1 RDFDSRVTVT
11 SGDEFQEL
19 ATSFNTMAGRL
30 GRQFSALTMMNQI
43 DRAILTALDT
53 EEVADTLL
61 TRMRDILPFKSISVT
76 FFDSD
81 DTQMARTYVSPANSK
96 GERQVAKTALT
107 PEEVQIL
114 RNNSEGVTI
123 NGDKINGDASLPSYL
138 APLAGS
144 GIGSFLVLPLFVED
158 RLSGII
164 SLGRLDAA
172 AYSQEDLL
180 HARQVADQ
188 VAVALSSAHLVTQRR
203 ELTSLFERY
212 VSPEVAAEILKRRR
226 EIVLA
231 GQEKTATVLFS
242 DIRNFTALT
251 AGKPSAQVLSWLN
264 NYFTAMSEIIMRN
277 GGFLNKFMGDGL
289 LVVFGVPLS
298 VSVEQDACRAVRSAL
313 EMLDRVERINAEKR
327 ADQPQFQIGIGLHTG
342 TLTAGN
348 VGTRERMEYSVI
360 GETVNLASRLQ
371 ALTKVFKVGV
381 LTSTQTQELVKA
393 QFERKLLGEVA
404 IRGFPGRSRVYTV
417 SNKAISNKAKSENCQ
432 LTEGRSASHAI

>member
-1 RDFDSRVTVT
+1 YVGHAKP
-11 SGDEFQEL
+11 SGGKQVVRTTL
-19 ATSFNTMAGRL
+19 ASG
-30 GRQFSALTMMNQI
+30 
-43 DRAILTALDT
+43 
-53 EEVADTLL
+53 
-61 TRMRDILPFKSISVT
+61 
-76 FFDSD
+76 
-81 DTQMARTYVSPANSK
+81 
-96 GERQVAKTALT
+96 
-107 PEEVQIL
+107 EVQIL
-114 RNNSEGVTI
+114 RNSPETVTI

-138 APLAGS
+138 APLAG
-144 GIGSFLVLPLFVED
+144 GGMGSFLVLPLFVED
-158 RLSGII
+158 RLLGII
-164 SLGRLDAA
+164 SLGRLARA

-251 AGKPSAQVLSWLN
+251 TGKPSAQVLSWLN

-298 VSVEQDACRAVRSAL
+298 ASVEQDACRAVRSAL
-313 EMLDRVERINAEKR
+313 EMLDRVERINAEKK

-371 ALTKVFKVGV
+371 ALSKEFKVGM
-381 LTSTQTQELVKA
+381 LTSSQTQELVKA
-393 QFERKLLGEVA
+393 QFGTELLGEVA

-417 SNKAISNKAKSENCQ
+417 PNKAISNRAKSENCQ
-432 LTEGRSASHAI
+432 LTEGRSEVG